1 MRVCV
6 SIARDDIQNG
16 TRLLKM
22 LARSAVLQTHSDEIV
37 EGFRDGSLIIK
48 LCSKFTRT
56 FPRRRRFGFAESGRD
71 DLAASDRCGRLFDDG
86 FFGFF
91 VANGVPNSSSG
102 SWQPAMRNRAVL
114 TFRATAAFDSAALAA
129 NM

>member
-1 MRVCV
+1 MSVCV

-16 TRLLKM
+16 TRLLKV

-37 EGFRDGSLIIK
+37 EGFRDGYLTIK
-48 LCSKFTRT
+48 LCSKFART
-56 FPRRRRFGFAESGRD
+56 FPRRLRFGFALSPDVDFAR
-71 DLAASDRCGRLFDDG
+71 DDG
-86 FFGFF
+86 FFCFFFF

-114 TFRATAAFDSAALAA
+114 TLRATAAFDSAALTA

>member
-1 MRVCV
+1 MSVCV

-48 LCSKFTRT
+48 LCSKFTYLST
-56 FPRRRRFGFAESGRD
+56 
-71 DLAASDRCGRLFDDG
+71 
-86 FFGFF
+86 
-91 VANGVPNSSSG
+91 
-102 SWQPAMRNRAVL
+102 
-114 TFRATAAFDSAALAA
+114 TSALWLR
-129 NM
+129 

>member
-16 TRLLKM
+16 TRHLKM

-37 EGFRDGSLIIK
+37 EGFRDGYLTIK
-48 LCSKFTRT
+48 LCSKFART
-56 FPRRRRFGFAESGRD
+56 FPRRLRFGFALSPVVDVDVAR
-71 DLAASDRCGRLFDDG
+71 DDG
-86 FFGFF
+86 FFCFFFFF

-114 TFRATAAFDSAALAA
+114 TLRATAAFDSAALTA

>member
-56 FPRRRRFGFAESGRD
+56 FPRRLRFGFAESGRE
-71 DLAASDRCGRLFDDG
+71 DLAASDRCGRIFDD
-86 FFGFF
+86 GFF

-102 SWQPAMRNRAVL
+102 SWQPAMRNSAVL
-114 TFRATAAFDSAALAA
+114 TFRATSAFDSAKFAA
-129 NM
+129 NK